1 MATHSSTLAWRIPW
15 REEPVGYSPW
25 GCRESDM
32 TERLHFHFYHLGIR
46 LVLPTMLQHTQY
58 TTEYFFFFIFS
69 KPGPRVF
76 FSPHLT
82 LPFCFKSVSTFCL
95 TCLDLKCSFKVTRKN
110 CLWLSSIYKQSKCRS
125 VFYVE

>member
-25 GCRESDM
+25 GRRESDM
-32 TERLHFHFYHLGIR
+32 TERLHFHFHHLVIR
-46 LVLPTMLQHTQY
+46 LVLPTMLQHNIQLNIFFF
-58 TTEYFFFFIFS
+58 FFFFIFS

-95 TCLDLKCSFKVTRKN
+95 FNMPRSEMQF
-110 CLWLSSIYKQSKCRS
+110 QS
-125 VFYVE
+125 Y